1 MPSSVAKILTFT
13 SDPLSSD
20 LEITGPI
27 EMVLY
32 ASSDQPDTD
41 FFIRVSDQKPT
52 STIQRM
58 VQRRLVGEVPRRRR
72 W

>member
-20 LEITGPI
+20 LEITGLT

-52 STIQRM
+52 STIQ
-58 VQRRLVGEVPRRRR
+58 
-72 W
+72 